1 MKVLRAVSVSAFAAL
16 LGACAS
22 NSAVDKKISES
33 QATTNQRI
41 ESVASQVEDLQTK
54 QKQTDVKL
62 DQLSQ
67 EAREARK
74 RAQDAGVL
82 AKGKVVFEQAFS
94 EDRVKFGSDK
104 YELDG
109 SAQTALSDFATKV
122 KALNEQYF
130 VEIQGHTDDTGSSR
144 YNEDLG
150 QRRADAVQVEDLAPR
165 LFEHR
170 DLGPGP
176 AGHVDHPLAEVALHA
191 HHDRVARLQQVDR
204 TGLHPR
210 HARGTHWKGEGILRE
225 VRVSEELL
233 GFQHDLQEGRVEVPQ
248 ERGGHDGEDA
258 RMDVA
263 RARAE
268 EQALGRVQ
276 LAGDAHE
283 PVSMGGN
290 FPDMLVIFAPG

>member
-1 MKVLRAVSVSAFAAL
+1 MKVLRAVSVSALAAL

-33 QATTNQRI
+33 QAATNQRI

-67 EAREARK
+67 EAREALK

-94 EDRVKFGSDK
+94 EDRVKFGIDK

-150 QRRADAVQVEDLAPR
+150 QRRADAVRRYLSRQFSLPLNRMSTISYGDTLPVASNKTK
-165 LFEHR
+165 
-170 DLGPGP
+170 
-176 AGHVDHPLAEVALHA
+176 AGRSQNR
-191 HHDRVARLQQVDR
+191 RVV
-204 TGLHPR
+204 
-210 HARGTHWKGEGILRE
+210 
-225 VRVSEELL
+225 
-233 GFQHDLQEGRVEVPQ
+233 
-248 ERGGHDGEDA
+248 
-258 RMDVA
+258 
-263 RARAE
+263 
-268 EQALGRVQ
+268 
-276 LAGDAHE
+276 
-283 PVSMGGN
+283 
-290 FPDMLVIFAPG
+290 LVVLE